1 MTNTFKTLRRTVLAT
16 AVLAASGLAQAQAVK
31 LSLGHGAA
39 PDNPRHIASLKFAE
53 IVKAKTNGQVEV
65 TVSPSGQLGTDPAL
79 ITAVRSGAVDI
90 TANSQGAFANVVP
103 EYAAFGMPFLFA
115 DLPSAWKTMD
125 GPVGKELAEKTA
137 EKGMVVL
144 GYWDNG
150 IRHMSNSKRSL
161 NTPEDMK
168 GLKMRTPPDAVTV
181 DIMNAVGAQAQQIAF
196 TELYVALQQG
206 VVDGQENPLVNI
218 KSAKLYEVNK
228 FISLTGHKYEMTP
241 FVMNKKSF
249 DGLSDGNKK
258 AVIEAAAEA
267 TKLQRNLAQEADNK
281 LEAELKALGAVIN
294 RANKAAFEKAT
305 SSVDDKWMASPI
317 GAYVKKVI
325 AAARAK

>member
-1 MTNTFKTLRRTVLAT
+1 MMNFAILRRTLVAA
-16 AVLAASGLAQAQAVK
+16 AVLTAAGLAQAQTVK
-31 LSLGHGAA
+31 LSLGHGSA

-53 IVKAKTNGQVEV
+53 LVKAKTNGQVEV

-150 IRHMSNSKRSL
+150 IRHMSNSKRPL
-161 NTPEDMK
+161 NVPEDMK

-181 DIMNAVGAQAQQIAF
+181 DIMTAVGAQAQQIAF

-241 FVMNKKSF
+241 FVMNKRSF
-249 DGLSDGNKK
+249 DGLSEANKK
-258 AVIEAAAEA
+258 AVMDAAAEA
-267 TKLQRNLAQEADNK
+267 TKLQRNLAAEADSK
-281 LEAELKALGAVIN
+281 LEAELKSLGAVIN

-305 SSVDDKWMASPI
+305 ANVDDKWMASPI
-317 GAYVKKVI
+317 GPFVKKVI